1 MALLEITGLSKCFPD
16 GRRELVVFSDA
27 NAEVYEGDF
36 VGLWGEPRSGK
47 STLLRIIA
55 GLEPPDAGSV
65 RIGGTDLTALSQDAR
80 VRLVRG
86 NVALAAF
93 GWPTHRNR
101 LVHEHL
107 ALAAAADP
115 SVTGKGARTMAR
127 RALKRL
133 DVLACAER
141 RLDQLSFDEQ
151 IRVELAR
158 AIVRSPRLLLIDD
171 PPSLPS
177 PSEDSKLREAMAA
190 LGEQAGCAV
199 ILAASDLGVIERAQ
213 RMMSIGS
220 GELRVMDEDGVVVP
234 FPERTGTDGP

>member
-1 MALLEITGLSKCFPD
+1 MALLEIAGLSKRFPD
-16 GRRELVVFSDA
+16 GPRELKVLSGASV
-27 NAEVYEGDF
+27 EVYEKDF
-36 VGLWGEPRSGK
+36 VGLWGTPRSGK

-55 GLEPPDAGSV
+55 GVEPPDSGTV
-65 RIGGTDLTALSQDAR
+65 RIDGVELIGLAQDAR
-80 VRLVRG
+80 VRLVRE
-86 NVALAAF
+86 NIALATF

-107 ALAAAADP
+107 ALAASADP
-115 SVTGKGARTMAR
+115 HVTGKGARGLAR

-133 DVLACAER
+133 EVLTCAER

-158 AIVRSPRLLLIDD
+158 AIVRRPRLLLIDD

-177 PSEDSKLREAMAA
+177 PLEDSRLRETMAM
-190 LGEQAGCAV
+190 LGETADCAV
-199 ILAASDLGVIERAQ
+199 ILASSDLGVIERAQ

-220 GELRVMDEDGVVVP
+220 GELRVMDEAGVVVP

>member
-1 MALLEITGLSKCFPD
+1 MALLEIADLSKRFPD
-16 GRRELVVFSDA
+16 GPRELTVLRDA
-27 NAEVYEGDF
+27 SVEVHEKDF
-36 VGLWGEPRSGK
+36 AGLWGASRSGK

-55 GLEPPDAGSV
+55 GIEPPDSGTV
-65 RIGGTDLTALSQDAR
+65 RVDGVELTSLAQDAR
-80 VRLVRG
+80 VRLVRE
-86 NVALAAF
+86 NIALATF

-101 LVHEHL
+101 LVYEHL
-107 ALAAAADP
+107 ALAASADP
-115 SVTGKGARTMAR
+115 HITGKTARGLAR

-133 DVLACAER
+133 DVLNCAER

-177 PSEDSKLREAMAA
+177 PCEDSKLREAIAA
-190 LGEQAGCAV
+190 LGETADCAV
-199 ILAASDLGVIERAQ
+199 ILASCDLGVIERAQ

-220 GELRVMDEDGVVVP
+220 GELRVMDEPGVVVP
-234 FPERTGTDGP
+234 FPDRTGTDGP

>member
-1 MALLEITGLSKCFPD
+1 MALLEITGLSKRFPD
-16 GRRELVVFSDA
+16 GRRELIVLGDV
-27 NAEVYEGDF
+27 NVEVYENDF
-36 VGLWGEPRSGK
+36 VGLWGMSRSGK

-55 GLEPPDAGSV
+55 GVEPPDAGSV
-65 RIGGTDLTALSQDAR
+65 RLDGTELTELSQDAR
-80 VRLVRG
+80 VRLVRE
-86 NVALAAF
+86 NMALAAF
-93 GWPTHRNR
+93 GWHSHRNR
-101 LVHEHL
+101 LVHEHIV
-107 ALAAAADP
+107 LAASADP
-115 SVTGKGARTMAR
+115 RVTGKGARAMAR

-177 PSEDSKLREAMAA
+177 PSEDGRLREAITS
-190 LGEQAGCAV
+190 LGKEAGCAV
-199 ILAASDLGVIERAQ
+199 ILASSDLGVIERAE

-220 GELRVMDEDGVVVP
+220 GELRVMDEAGVVVP
-234 FPERTGTDGP
+234 FPDRTGTDGP